1 MLVKG
6 LRLAIGG
13 PLAVLGLLILGLAG
27 KLLNVKLGR
36 IFPPQSGLRRFEPGT
51 RATLHGPEAVVP
63 RNHWVH

>member
-36 IFPPQSGLRRFEPGT
+36 IFPPQSDIDTTPCSAESVAP
-51 RATLHGPEAVVP
+51 
-63 RNHWVH
+63 HWVH